1 MKNQPT
7 FDVVPTILN
16 QVIAQRRTIKPEN
29 YTGEIIPKDIILQLL
44 ENANWAPTH
53 GKTEPWRFTI
63 FAGDAKTE
71 LSETLANFYKEN
83 TAAEKFNETKFNKY
97 AERSAKASH
106 IIAICVKRKP
116 KVRIPLIEDIEA
128 VACAVQNLHLSA
140 TAYGIAG
147 YWHSGSMTYKQAAKD
162 YLNLAE
168 EDRCLGFFYL
178 GYSAKAWPVGK
189 KQPIADKIEWRQ

>member
-1 MKNQPT
+1 MKNKPT
-7 FDVVPTILN
+7 LN
-16 QVIAQRRTIKPEN
+16 FEPAAINEVIAQRRTIKPEY
-29 YTGEIIPKDIILQLL
+29 YTGEIIPRDIILQLL

-63 FAGDAKTE
+63 CTGHAKTE
-71 LSETLANFYKEN
+71 MGEVLGSFYKEN
-83 TAAEKFNETKFNKY
+83 TAAEKFNQTKYLKY
-97 AERSAKASH
+97 AERSEKASH
-106 IIAICVKRKP
+106 IIAIGMKRKP
-116 KVRIPLIEDIEA
+116 NIRIPLIEDIEA

-147 YWHSGSMTYKQAAKD
+147 YWHSGSMTYQQAAKD

-178 GYSAKAWPVGK
+178 GYSANAWPVGK
-189 KQPIADKIEWRQ
+189 KQSIADKIVWR

>member
-1 MKNQPT
+1 MKNKST
-7 FDVVPTILN
+7 LN
-16 QVIAQRRTIKPEN
+16 FEPAAINEVIAQRRTIKPEY

-63 FAGDAKTE
+63 FTGDAKTE
-71 LSETLANFYKEN
+71 LGKKLANFYKEN
-83 TAAEKFNETKFNKY
+83 APAEKFNETKYHKY

-128 VACAVQNLHLSA
+128 VACAMQNLHLSA

-178 GYSAKAWPVGK
+178 GYAANPWPVGK
-189 KQPIADKIEWRQ
+189 KQPIADKIEWR

>member
-1 MKNQPT
+1 
-7 FDVVPTILN
+7 
-16 QVIAQRRTIKPEN
+16 
-29 YTGEIIPKDIILQLL
+29 L

-63 FAGDAKTE
+63 FAGDAKTDLGE
-71 LSETLANFYKEN
+71 KLANFYKEN
-83 TAAEKFNETKFNKY
+83 TTAEKFNQTKYLKY

-162 YLNLAE
+162 YLNLGE

-178 GYSAKAWPVGK
+178 GYTAKPWPIGK
-189 KQPIADKIEWRQ
+189 KQPIADKIEWR